1 MVLNHSP
8 QYCTSSV
15 IMSFMRASWL
25 SLWSVAERTVGN
37 TEGRRWMLGVER
49 VKQTSLVGTV
59 PMLSEEEGRRGRWS
73 DKLQCSSFCTIC
85 KSQ

>member
-1 MVLNHSP
+1 MAINHSP
-8 QYCTSSV
+8 QYRTSSV

-59 PMLSEEEGRRGRWS
+59 PMLREEEGRRGRWS
-73 DKLQCSSFCTIC
+73 NKLHCWSFCTIG